1 MDGYLEFQQ
10 FVWRTKIDQI
20 ERPVQNISL
29 TGTITTIHNNS
40 GLVKRC
46 NSCKSLLYEDACTN
60 KCDNGWGWDL
70 RVSSRLYDGTGSI
83 KMVLTKDVASRILQ
97 RNLSELILL
106 ATQAKLTPE
115 NYSDNRFLASSI
127 YQIKVPET
135 VEVIEAVTESPS
147 SYRKSDKLIVSDGRN
162 LVFIAPNEQHYFVEF
177 ANRTLN
183 SAEIEDKKIIRRLIE
198 KAVDINIRKQTGKG
212 MLQGIYLLEE
222 PLKCIDV
229 RKLVFILAFP

>member
-1 MDGYLEFQQ
+1 M
-10 FVWRTKIDQI
+10 
-20 ERPVQNISL
+20 
-29 TGTITTIHNNS
+29 
-40 GLVKRC
+40 
-46 NSCKSLLYEDACTN
+46 
-60 KCDNGWGWDL
+60 GWDL
-70 RVSSRLYDGTGSI
+70 RVSSRFYDGTGSI

-127 YQIKVPET
+127 YQIKLPET

-162 LVFIAPNEQHYFVEF
+162 LVFIGPNEQHYFVEF
-177 ANRTLN
+177 AKRTLN
-183 SAEIEDKKIIRRLIE
+183 SVEIEDKKIIRKLIE

-222 PLKCIDV
+222 PLV
-229 RKLVFILAFP
+229 SM